1 MQYKYEYYYSGINPV
16 EFQGHYTQVFVSNNI
31 SNNNTSI
38 RSCLSVFVVIL
49 PLSSLTSLL
58 FVYYFAKDFPTLI
71 IISIFIYL
79 FQIFKILFFSIIVQ
93 LTNYIAP
100 PDRPVRAAPKH
111 PFLRHHDLLL
121 PRAPQHRFSSLPHH
135 QPITVLIFV
144 FLFCFLL
151 IVIPFIIV
159 LFFLFCYALSFLF
172 LLRFFF
178 FFFLYASFSL
188 NLFQKFRPICS
199 IFIQILSLFM
209 LLCLSLILFL

>member
-58 FVYYFAKDFPTLI
+58 CLYYFAKDFLTLI

-79 FQIFKILFFSIIVQ
+79 FQIFRILFFSIIIQ

-100 PDRPVRAAPKH
+100 PDRPIRAAPKH

-144 FLFCFLL
+144 FLFFFFLL
-151 IVIPFIIV
+151 
-159 LFFLFCYALSFLF
+159 LF
-172 LLRFFF
+172 LLSLFCSFYSVMLYLFCSFFVFFSFFF
-178 FFFLYASFSL
+178 FMLVFL
-188 NLFQKFRPICS
+188 
-199 IFIQILSLFM
+199 
-209 LLCLSLILFL
+209 